1 MALRSEGKLPDAS
14 TDIYIADTI
23 GELGLFYNL
32 VPVAFVG
39 GSLVPHGGQNPME
52 AIKLGAAVV
61 TGPHWRNFADAYEEL
76 LASGGCAQVSEAN
89 DLATAVLLLLEDAQ
103 ARARMM
109 ARAEGAIARM
119 GGALPR
125 TIAEIERFLPP
136 RATLLHAS

>member
-1 MALRSEGKLPDAS
+1 
-14 TDIYIADTI
+14 
-23 GELGLFYNL
+23 
-32 VPVAFVG
+32 V
-39 GSLVPHGGQNPME
+39 E

-76 LASGGCAQVSEAN
+76 LDSGGCAQVSESK
-89 DLATAVLLLLEDAQ
+89 DLATAVLLLLENAQ
-103 ARARMM
+103 AREHMM

>member
-1 MALRSEGKLPDAS
+1 M
-14 TDIYIADTI
+14 
-23 GELGLFYNL
+23 
-32 VPVAFVG
+32 
-39 GSLVPHGGQNPME
+39 
-52 AIKLGAAVV
+52 V

>member
-1 MALRSEGKLPDAS
+1 M
-14 TDIYIADTI
+14 
-23 GELGLFYNL
+23 
-32 VPVAFVG
+32 
-39 GSLVPHGGQNPME
+39 
-52 AIKLGAAVV
+52 
-61 TGPHWRNFADAYEEL
+61 
-76 LASGGCAQVSEAN
+76 SEAN

-103 ARARMM
+103 ARSRMM